1 ARLVIYYTF
10 SQLLESVSPT
20 VVTWV
25 RALPQ
30 ASKVYKALVTQ
41 VSQSNS
47 SLIILALHCLNLLL
61 HNDALG
67 AKIFS
72 PSNLKETLRLVF
84 HMTARAERVEDL
96 TTAVLLIKNL
106 LQSVELREIIQGHP
120 PLNHALK
127 QTFEFQW
134 HEQERYSERWHFGGT
149 MPNQVLL
156 LATTLL
162 RRRIS
167 TTTVLSLVHD
177 YKIAADFLQA
187 MVKTVNAHRTAGGLQ
202 ALFIT
207 SSEAWWPPLQY
218 PECTSFLVTFAEHL
232 FQHDGLDN
240 SFAHVYRT
248 SFRALLVEILQTLLP
263 NPDSCYDP
271 LPQPHLLDSMLEL
284 LGNATTPLQNSS
296 QAFVGATNEDTYG
309 ILAQIS
315 HVPSTEPLVHL
326 LYDIINGSMEV
337 FLAYQR
343 AVGRLQ
349 AAHLT
354 ANQQAAERDTQQ
366 RQQYQMEIERLHDSL
381 REKLSLEE
389 NRQQHNRQLEQE
401 MQSWRKKADH
411 LNHQIS
417 ALQVQ
422 LQGSTEAQ
430 QSLQSA
436 HDAILH
442 QREAQAKSLADNQAT
457 IHELEQELQMAK
469 EDFGLQ
475 EERWAKTVR
484 QLRSKTTQNEELES
498 NSRSLE
504 NELTQL
510 QRDNARL
517 CEELTQLPIAQ
528 QSLESA
534 HEKISEL
541 ETCSEQQQRR
551 IQELQQAVL
560 ADAAG
565 KASLEAQVKTL
576 TRQVTISQ
584 AECQRHLET
593 IGQYEARLHCQ
604 VEELQQHDKIA
615 ELVIDLYRNKPR
627 LRAQALPD
635 VVPNPI
641 DWSTANWDKTKQGS
655 AHSYSRSGPLN
666 FGDENVPTQP
676 YTPAVP
682 TPTPPARGYVTHQL

>member
-1 ARLVIYYTF
+1 
-10 SQLLESVSPT
+10 
-20 VVTWV
+20 
-25 RALPQ
+25 
-30 ASKVYKALVTQ
+30 
-41 VSQSNS
+41 
-47 SLIILALHCLNLLL
+47 
-61 HNDALG
+61 
-67 AKIFS
+67 
-72 PSNLKETLRLVF
+72 
-84 HMTARAERVEDL
+84 TA
-96 TTAVLLIKNL
+96 
-106 LQSVELREIIQGHP
+106 
-120 PLNHALK
+120 
-127 QTFEFQW
+127 
-134 HEQERYSERWHFGGT
+134 
-149 MPNQVLL
+149 
-156 LATTLL
+156 
-162 RRRIS
+162 
-167 TTTVLSLVHD
+167 TVLSLVHD
-177 YKIAADFLQA
+177 YKMAADFLQV
-187 MVKTVNAHRTAGGLQ
+187 MVKTVNAHRTAGGPQ

-232 FQHDGLDN
+232 FQHDGLD
-240 SFAHVYRT
+240 FAHVYRT

-284 LGNATTPLQNSS
+284 LAQLCSQFKDINEQNATTPLQNSS
-296 QAFVGATNEDTYG
+296 QAFSGATNEDTYD

-326 LYDIINGSMEV
+326 LYNIINGSMEV
-337 FLAYQR
+337 FLTYQR
-343 AVGRLQ
+343 AVSRLQ

-389 NRQQHNRQLEQE
+389 NHQQHNRQLEQE
-401 MQSWRKKADH
+401 VQSWREKADH

-422 LQGSTEAQ
+422 LQGSTETQ

-442 QREAQAKSLADNQAT
+442 QQEVQAKSLTDNQAT
-457 IHELEQELQMAK
+457 ICRLQATIQELEQELQMAK

-528 QSLESA
+528 RSLESA

-593 IGQYEARLHCQ
+593 IEQYEARLHCQ

-641 DWSTANWDKTKQGS
+641 DWSTANWDKTEQGS
-655 AHSYSRSGPLN
+655 AHSYSRSSPLN